1 MREYLVSD
9 NTSAKPRHLSTRVR
23 EYLVSDRMS
32 VESLDIY
39 LHAYVSTWSVIG
51 PLKFSDIYTILHSV
65 ALFVKNCRNM
75 FFSFKSVVHFLKF
88 EIQFLIRKY
97 NTLTVLHQNKENPF
111 SPLFETQINSFF
123 LRFWPFH
130 VFLSFIFFNEEPN
143 VCREFD
149 SLFLH
154 TDILSNSIQTLT
166 TIQRAISTNIS
177 WCIVEQ
183 SRKTLKML
191 RGTKI
196 EPKKACSS
204 GEGS

>member
-23 EYLVSDRMS
+23 EYLVSDSMSAKPRHLSTRVREYLASDSMS

-51 PLKFSDIYTILHSV
+51 PLTFSDIYTILHSV

-130 VFLSFIFFNEEPN
+130 VFLSFIFFLTKNLTSAGNPTLY
-143 VCREFD
+143 
-149 SLFLH
+149 SY
-154 TDILSNSIQTLT
+154 IQTYFP
-166 TIQRAISTNIS
+166 
-177 WCIVEQ
+177 
-183 SRKTLKML
+183 TLFKH
-191 RGTKI
+191 
-196 EPKKACSS
+196 
-204 GEGS
+204 

>member
-23 EYLVSDRMS
+23 EYLVSDSMS

-51 PLKFSDIYTILHSV
+51 PLTFSDIYTILHSV

-97 NTLTVLHQNKENPF
+97 NTLTVLHQNKDNPF

-130 VFLSFIFFNEEPN
+130 VFLSFIFFSTKNLT
-143 VCREFD
+143 
-149 SLFLH
+149 SAG
-154 TDILSNSIQTLT
+154 NSTLYSYIQTYFP
-166 TIQRAISTNIS
+166 
-177 WCIVEQ
+177 
-183 SRKTLKML
+183 TLFKH
-191 RGTKI
+191 
-196 EPKKACSS
+196 
-204 GEGS
+204 